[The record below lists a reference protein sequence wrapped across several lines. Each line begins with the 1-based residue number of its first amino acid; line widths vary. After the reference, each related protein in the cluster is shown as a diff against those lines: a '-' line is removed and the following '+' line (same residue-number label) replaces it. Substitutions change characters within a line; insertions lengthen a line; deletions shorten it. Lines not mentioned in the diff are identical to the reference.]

1 MTYHAESTSAHA
13 HIVHLNPEP
22 LHNNPVFTQAI
33 SVSGPV
39 KTIYVG
45 GQNAIDAQGA
55 LIGKGDIKAQTQ
67 QVLANLREALA
78 AAGAGPEHIIKW
90 NMYLV
95 QGQSLQEGFEAFQ
108 QFWGLRPNPPTITMA
123 YVSGLANPDY
133 LLEIDA
139 VAVVPLA

>member
-1 MTYHAESTSAHA
+1 MTQQTTFPSAHA
-13 HIVHLNPEP
+13 LVEYINPDR
-22 LHNNPVFTQAI
+22 LHKNPAFTQVI

-45 GQNAIDAQGA
+45 GQDAVDAQG
-55 LIGKGDIKAQTQ
+55 IIVGKGDLKAQTA
-67 QVLANLREALA
+67 QVLANLRETLA
-78 AAGAGPEHIIKW
+78 AAGAVPEHIIKW

-95 QGQSLQEGFEAFQ
+95 QGQSLQEGFQAFQ

-123 YVSGLANPDY
+123 FVSGLANPDF
-133 LLEIDA
+133 LIEMDA

>member
-1 MTYHAESTSAHA
+1 MTQQTTFPSAHA
-13 HIVHLNPEP
+13 LVAYINPDR
-22 LHNNPVFTQAI
+22 LHKNPAFTQVI

-45 GQNAIDAQGA
+45 GQDAVDAQG
-55 LIGKGDIKAQTQ
+55 IIVGKGDLKAQTA

-95 QGQSLQEGFEAFQ
+95 QGQSLQEGFQAFQ

-123 YVSGLANPDY
+123 YVSGLANPDF
-133 LLEIDA
+133 LIEMDA

>member
-1 MTYHAESTSAHA
+1 MTQQTTFPSAHA
-13 HIVHLNPEP
+13 LVEYINPDR
-22 LHNNPVFTQAI
+22 LHKNPAFTQVI

-45 GQNAIDAQGA
+45 GQDAVDAQG
-55 LIGKGDIKAQTQ
+55 IIVGKGDLKAQTA
-67 QVLANLREALA
+67 QVLANLSEALA

-95 QGQSLQEGFEAFQ
+95 QGQSLQEGFQAFQ

-123 YVSGLANPDY
+123 YVSGLANPDF
-133 LLEIDA
+133 LIEMDA

>member
-1 MTYHAESTSAHA
+1 MTQQTTFPSAHA
-13 HIVHLNPEP
+13 LVEYINPDR
-22 LHNNPVFTQAI
+22 LHKNPAFTQVI

-45 GQNAIDAQGA
+45 GQDAVDAQGT
-55 LIGKGDIKAQTQ
+55 IVGKGDLKAQTA

-95 QGQSLQEGFEAFQ
+95 QGQSLQEGFETFQ

-123 YVSGLANPDY
+123 YVSGLANPDF
-133 LLEIDA
+133 LIEIDA

>member
-1 MTYHAESTSAHA
+1 MTQQTTIPSAHA
-13 HIVHLNPEP
+13 RVTSINPDR
-22 LHNNPVFTQAI
+22 LHTNTAFTRVM

-39 KTIYVG
+39 KTIYIG
-45 GQNAIDAQGA
+45 GQDAVDAQGT
-55 LIGKGDIKAQTQ
+55 IVGKGDLKAQPA

-108 QFWGLRPNPPTITMA
+108 QFWGLRPNPPTITVA
-123 YVSGLANPDY
+123 YVSGLANPGF
-133 LLEIDA
+133 LIEMDA

>member
-1 MTYHAESTSAHA
+1 MTQQTTFPSAHA
-13 HIVHLNPEP
+13 LVEYINPDR
-22 LHNNPVFTQAI
+22 LHKNPAFTQVI

-45 GQNAIDAQGA
+45 GQDAVDAQG
-55 LIGKGDIKAQTQ
+55 IIVGKEDLKAQTA

-95 QGQSLQEGFEAFQ
+95 QGQSLQEGFQAFQ

-123 YVSGLANPDY
+123 YVSGLANPDF
-133 LLEIDA
+133 LIEMDA

>member
-1 MTYHAESTSAHA
+1 MTQQTTFPSAHA
-13 HIVHLNPEP
+13 LVEYINPDR
-22 LHNNPVFTQAI
+22 LHKNPAFTQVI

-45 GQNAIDAQGA
+45 GQDAVDAQG
-55 LIGKGDIKAQTQ
+55 IIVGKEDLKAQTA

-95 QGQSLQEGFEAFQ
+95 QGQSLQEGFQAFQ
-108 QFWGLRPNPPTITMA
+108 QFWGLRPNPPTIIMA
-123 YVSGLANPDY
+123 YVSGLANPDF
-133 LLEIDA
+133 LIEMDA

>member
-1 MTYHAESTSAHA
+1 MTQQTTFPSAHA
-13 HIVHLNPEP
+13 LVEYINPDR
-22 LHNNPVFTQAI
+22 LHKNPAFTQVI

-45 GQNAIDAQGA
+45 GQDAVDAQG
-55 LIGKGDIKAQTQ
+55 IIVGKGDLKAQTAQ
-67 QVLANLREALA
+67 MLANLREALA

-95 QGQSLQEGFEAFQ
+95 QGQSLQEGFQAFQ

-123 YVSGLANPDY
+123 YVSGLANPDF
-133 LLEIDA
+133 LIEMDA

>member
-1 MTYHAESTSAHA
+1 MAQHAESTSAGGL
-13 HIVHLNPEP
+13 VEYLNPEP
-22 LHNNPVFTQAI
+22 LHKNPAFTQVI

-39 KTIYVG
+39 KTVYVG
-45 GQNAIDAQGA
+45 GQNAVNAQGNVV
-55 LIGKGDIKAQTQ
+55 GKGDIKAQTQ

-90 NMYLV
+90 NMYLC
-95 QGQSLQEGFEAFQ
+95 QGQSLREGFEAFQ
-108 QFWGLRPNPPTITMA
+108 QFWGHRPNPPAITMS

-133 LLEIDA
+133 LLEMDA

>member
-1 MTYHAESTSAHA
+1 MTQQTTFPSAHA
-13 HIVHLNPEP
+13 LVEYINPDR
-22 LHNNPVFTQAI
+22 LHKNPAFTQVI

-45 GQNAIDAQGA
+45 GQDAVDAQG
-55 LIGKGDIKAQTQ
+55 IIVGKGDLKAQTA

-95 QGQSLQEGFEAFQ
+95 QGQSLQEGFQAFQ

-123 YVSGLANPDY
+123 YVSGLANPDF
-133 LLEIDA
+133 LIEMDA
-139 VAVVPLA
+139 VAVVQLA

>member
-1 MTYHAESTSAHA
+1 MTQQTTFPSAHA
-13 HIVHLNPEP
+13 RVEYINPEP
-22 LHNNPVFTQAI
+22 LHKNPAFTQVI

-45 GQNAIDAQGA
+45 GQDAVDAQG
-55 LIGKGDIKAQTQ
+55 IIVGKEDLKAQTA

-95 QGQSLQEGFEAFQ
+95 QGQSLQDGFQAFQ

-123 YVSGLANPDY
+123 YVSGLANPDF
-133 LLEIDA
+133 LIEMDA

>member
-1 MTYHAESTSAHA
+1 MTHQTTFPSAHA
-13 HIVHLNPEP
+13 LVAYINPDR
-22 LHNNPVFTQAI
+22 LHKNPAFTQVI

-45 GQNAIDAQGA
+45 GQDAVDAQG
-55 LIGKGDIKAQTQ
+55 IIVGKGDLQAQTA

-95 QGQSLQEGFEAFQ
+95 QGQSLQEGFQAFQ
-108 QFWGLRPNPPTITMA
+108 QFWGLRPKPPTITMA
-123 YVSGLANPDY
+123 YVSGLANPDF
-133 LLEIDA
+133 LIEMDA

>member
-1 MTYHAESTSAHA
+1 MTQPTTFPSAHA
-13 HIVHLNPEP
+13 LVEYINPDHLHKNPA
-22 LHNNPVFTQAI
+22 FTQVI
-33 SVSGPV
+33 SISGPV

-45 GQNAIDAQGA
+45 GQDAVDAQGT
-55 LIGKGDIKAQTQ
+55 IVGKGDLKAQTA
-67 QVLANLREALA
+67 QVLANLREALS

-123 YVSGLANPDY
+123 YVSGLANPDF
-133 LLEIDA
+133 LIEMDA

>member
-1 MTYHAESTSAHA
+1 MTQQTTFPSAHA
-13 HIVHLNPEP
+13 LVEYINPDR
-22 LHNNPVFTQAI
+22 LHKNPAFTQVI

-45 GQNAIDAQGA
+45 GQDAVDAQG
-55 LIGKGDIKAQTQ
+55 IIVGKGDLKAQTA

-95 QGQSLQEGFEAFQ
+95 QGQSLQEGFQAFQ
-108 QFWGLRPNPPTITMA
+108 QFWGRRPNPPTITMA
-123 YVSGLANPDY
+123 YVSGLANPDF
-133 LLEIDA
+133 LIEMDA
-139 VAVVPLA
+139 VAVVQLA

>member
-1 MTYHAESTSAHA
+1 MTHQTTFPSAHA
-13 HIVHLNPEP
+13 LVEYINPDR
-22 LHNNPVFTQAI
+22 LHKNPAFTQVI

-45 GQNAIDAQGA
+45 GQDAVDAQG
-55 LIGKGDIKAQTQ
+55 IIVGKGDLKAQTV

-95 QGQSLQEGFEAFQ
+95 QGQSLQEGFQAFQ

-123 YVSGLANPDY
+123 YVSGLANPDF
-133 LLEIDA
+133 LIEMDA
-139 VAVVPLA
+139 VAVVQLA

>member
-1 MTYHAESTSAHA
+1 MTHQTTFPSAHA
-13 HIVHLNPEP
+13 LVEYINPDR
-22 LHNNPVFTQAI
+22 LHKNPAFTQVI

-45 GQNAIDAQGA
+45 GQDAVDAQG
-55 LIGKGDIKAQTQ
+55 IIVGKGDLQAQTA

-95 QGQSLQEGFEAFQ
+95 QGQSLQEGFQAFQ

-123 YVSGLANPDY
+123 YVSGLANPDF
-133 LLEIDA
+133 LIEMDA

>member
-1 MTYHAESTSAHA
+1 MTQQTTFPSAHA
-13 HIVHLNPEP
+13 LVAYINPDR
-22 LHNNPVFTQAI
+22 LHKNPAFTQVI

-45 GQNAIDAQGA
+45 GQDAVDAQG
-55 LIGKGDIKAQTQ
+55 IIVGKGDLKAQTA

-95 QGQSLQEGFEAFQ
+95 QGQSLQEGFQAFQ

-123 YVSGLANPDY
+123 YVSGLANPDF
-133 LLEIDA
+133 LIEMDA
-139 VAVVPLA
+139 VAVVPLT

>member
-1 MTYHAESTSAHA
+1 MTQQTPFPSAHA
-13 HIVHLNPEP
+13 LVAYINPDR
-22 LHNNPVFTQAI
+22 LHKNPAFTQVI

-45 GQNAIDAQGA
+45 GQDAVDAQG
-55 LIGKGDIKAQTQ
+55 IIVGKGDLKAQTA

-95 QGQSLQEGFEAFQ
+95 QGQSLQEGFQAFQ

-123 YVSGLANPDY
+123 YVSGLANPDF
-133 LLEIDA
+133 LIEMDA

>member
-1 MTYHAESTSAHA
+1 MTQQTAFPSAHA
-13 HIVHLNPEP
+13 LVEYINPDR
-22 LHNNPVFTQAI
+22 LHKNPAFTQVI

-45 GQNAIDAQGA
+45 GQDAVDAQGT
-55 LIGKGDIKAQTQ
+55 IVGKGDIKAQTA

-123 YVSGLANPDY
+123 YVSGLANPDF
-133 LLEIDA
+133 LIEMDA

>member
-1 MTYHAESTSAHA
+1 MTQQTTFPSAHA
-13 HIVHLNPEP
+13 LVEYINPDR
-22 LHNNPVFTQAI
+22 LHKNPAFTQVI

-45 GQNAIDAQGA
+45 GQDAVDAQGT
-55 LIGKGDIKAQTQ
+55 IVGKGDLKAQTA

-78 AAGAGPEHIIKW
+78 AAGAEPEHIIKW

-108 QFWGLRPNPPTITMA
+108 QFWGHRPNPPAITMA

-133 LLEIDA
+133 LLEMDA
-139 VAVVPLA
+139 VAVVPLT

>member
-1 MTYHAESTSAHA
+1 MTQQTTFPSAHA
-13 HIVHLNPEP
+13 LVAYINPDR
-22 LHNNPVFTQAI
+22 LHKNPAFTQVI

-45 GQNAIDAQGA
+45 GQNAVDVQGT
-55 LIGKGDIKAQTQ
+55 IVGKGDLKAQTA

-90 NMYLV
+90 NIFLL

-123 YVSGLANPDY
+123 YVSWLGNPDF
-133 LLEIDA
+133 LIEMDA

>member
-1 MTYHAESTSAHA
+1 MTQQTTFPSAHA
-13 HIVHLNPEP
+13 LVEYINPDR
-22 LHNNPVFTQAI
+22 LHKNPAFTQVI

-45 GQNAIDAQGA
+45 GQDAVDAQG
-55 LIGKGDIKAQTQ
+55 IIVGKGDLKAQTA

-95 QGQSLQEGFEAFQ
+95 QGQSLQEGFQAFQ

-123 YVSGLANPDY
+123 YVSGLANPDF
-133 LLEIDA
+133 LIEMDA

>member
-1 MTYHAESTSAHA
+1 MTQQTTFPSAHA
-13 HIVHLNPEP
+13 LVEYINPDR
-22 LHNNPVFTQAI
+22 LHKNPAFTQLI

-45 GQNAIDAQGA
+45 GQDAVDAQGT
-55 LIGKGDIKAQTQ
+55 IVGKGDLQAQTA
-67 QVLANLREALA
+67 QVPANLREALA

-108 QFWGLRPNPPTITMA
+108 QFWGLRPNPPTITMV
-123 YVSGLANPDY
+123 YVTGLANPDF
-133 LLEIDA
+133 LIEMDA

>member
-1 MTYHAESTSAHA
+1 MTQQTTFPSAHA
-13 HIVHLNPEP
+13 LVEYINPDR
-22 LHNNPVFTQAI
+22 LHKNPAFTQVI

-45 GQNAIDAQGA
+45 GQDAVDAQG
-55 LIGKGDIKAQTQ
+55 IIVGKGDLKAQTA

-123 YVSGLANPDY
+123 YVSGLANPDF
-133 LLEIDA
+133 LIEMDA